1 VIKIGM
7 VELTSPRRERLMGLS
22 ALLCATSLASSIA
35 CGVQETGGSAELG
48 GQATDLRL
56 YVLDCGTMTGDPVRF
71 RLQPEEV
78 STTDMSTPCYLVS
91 HPEGTLLWDTG
102 AVPDQE
108 WTPTGSPVAH
118 HLALPDGSERD
129 LTLRKPLL
137 GQLAELGYAPEDITY
152 LALSHY
158 HWDHVANAN
167 AFASATWLVREVER
181 DTMFAAVPPVT
192 LPRNYARLKD
202 SNTIIL
208 ENDDHDVFGD
218 GTVVIKSAPG
228 HTPGHQVLYL
238 RLQRTGDVLLS
249 GDVYHFRESRTLRR
263 VPTFDVDQ
271 EQTPVTREAIEAFL
285 ADTGAQLWIQ
295 HDAVGNALLKK
306 SPQFY
311 D

>member
-1 VIKIGM
+1 MRRGAGAIGWA
-7 VELTSPRRERLMGLS
+7 LLGASILS
-22 ALLCATSLASSIA
+22 AA
-35 CGVQETGGSAELG
+35 CGEQDTGGSSETAD
-48 GQATDLRL
+48 QAAALRL

-71 RLQPEEV
+71 GLQREEV
-78 STTDMSTPCYLVS
+78 STTDMPTPCFLIS
-91 HPEGTLLWDTG
+91 HPEGILLWDTG
-102 AVPDQE
+102 SVPDE
-108 WTPTGSPVAH
+108 AWTATGNPVAH

-137 GQLAELGYAPEDITY
+137 AQLAELGHAPADIDY

-167 AFASATWLVREVER
+167 AFASATWLVRQVER

-192 LPRNYARLKD
+192 LRENYARLEESD
-202 SNTIIL
+202 TIII
-208 ENDDHDVFGD
+208 EEDDYDVFGD

-228 HTPGHQVLYL
+228 HTPGHQALYV

-249 GDVYHFRESRTLRR
+249 GDLYHFPESRALGR

-271 EQTPVTREAIEAFL
+271 DQTRASREAIEAFL
-285 ADTGAQLWIQ
+285 AETGAQLWIQ
-295 HDAVGNALLKK
+295 HDAVGNALLRK
-306 SPQFY
+306 SPAYY